1 MNRVLLLA
9 SLAMAITA
17 HADIYRCVG
26 ADGSTTFSQSPCSD
40 TAEKIAVNRGSRSS
54 ALSSSSEN
62 ADCSYAADFARVS
75 SRLMR
80 AGADKDRVFKEFGGR
95 GAFDDGA
102 ARIVDYVFK
111 YQNAKHVTED
121 RIAELA
127 SGQCGAGNFGGL
139 NCDALPAAYTDKGG
153 GCGESFSAQH
163 AYYSVDTFAV
173 HRERSEARRQATAER
188 MREQAER
195 NRKRSAELD
204 RGDQCAEPIRREIDD
219 IQMRIRA
226 GSDPNGHRHN
236 LQRLKKK
243 LAKCGPRRAEPYE
256 PTPPQPGGYCR
267 IHGC

>member
-9 SLAMAITA
+9 SLAMAIPA

-40 TAEKIAVNRGSRSS
+40 TAEKIAINSGSRKSTH
-54 ALSSSSEN
+54 SSSPED
-62 ADCSYAADFARVS
+62 ADCAFAADFARVS
-75 SRLMR
+75 GRLMR

-111 YQNAKHVTED
+111 YQNVAHVSED

-139 NCDALPAAYTDKGG
+139 NCETLPAAYTDAGG

-163 AYYSVDTFAV
+163 AYYGVDIVAV
-173 HRERSEARRQATAER
+173 HRERSEARRQERAEQ
-188 MREQAER
+188 MRERAER

-204 RGDQCAEPIRREIDD
+204 RGDQCAEPIRRKIDD

-226 GSDPNGHRHN
+226 GSDPNGHRVT
-236 LQRLKKK
+236 LQRLQKK
-243 LAKCGPRRAEPYE
+243 LAECGPRRGESYE
-256 PTPPQPGGYCR
+256 PAPPQPGGYCR